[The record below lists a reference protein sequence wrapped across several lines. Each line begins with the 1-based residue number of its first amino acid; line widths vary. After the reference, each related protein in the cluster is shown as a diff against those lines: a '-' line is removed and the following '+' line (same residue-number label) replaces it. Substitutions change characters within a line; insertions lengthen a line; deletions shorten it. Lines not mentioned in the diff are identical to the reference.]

1 MIIKQE
7 KNVDYYS
14 VGDSSNMVL
23 SNSALKCL
31 DPEMGGS
38 PQKFLSFF
46 EKQAEKDSRSLENG
60 RILHA
65 YVEKPDT
72 FAIASTP
79 RPTETLGELCD
90 ELVNFVTNGLVFDGS
105 LEITS
110 DKKKATTQSAAI
122 LQIKE
127 SYEQLGIALGYTFEN
142 TLKAVRYARLVTNAY
157 RSYDEDTVVNLIKDK
172 GLDYI
177 KQSLSNNGKTFLS
190 GADKDKIEGCIASLR
205 ANTLANKFLGLSGMF
220 DTNIILKE
228 FDIYVDFLSNVDFLS
243 TRYKGRLDNV
253 YIDTLNRVVYINDLK
268 TTAKALGYFK
278 SVVESYKY
286 YRQLALYRLLF
297 IEAVRRGKLDFIG
310 VYIKDY
316 PVKIQII
323 AVETTDYYNCCIY
336 NLDSY
341 ISMAGEELA
350 ELFKR
355 YKTHVTTNNWKNTM
369 EEMDNAGTII
379 LHPSNGN

>member
-1 MIIKQE
+1 MIIEQE
-7 KNVDYYS
+7 KNVDYYN

-31 DPEMGGS
+31 DPETGGS

-79 RPTETLGELCD
+79 KPTETLGELCD
-90 ELVNFVTNGLVFDGS
+90 ELVNFVIHGLVFEGS

-110 DKKKATTQSAAI
+110 DKKKDRTQSADI
-122 LQIKE
+122 LKIKE

-157 RSYDEDTVVNLIKDK
+157 KSYNEDTVVDLIKDK

-190 GADKDKIEGCIASLR
+190 VADKDKIEGCIASLR

-228 FDIYVDFLSNVDFLS
+228 FDIYVDFLSAK
-243 TRYKGRLDNV
+243 YKGRLDNV
-253 YIDTLNRVVYINDLK
+253 YIDTLNKVVYISDLK

-310 VYIKDY
+310 VDIKDY

-341 ISMAGEELA
+341 IPMAGEELA

-355 YKTHVTTNNWKNTM
+355 YKTHVATNNWKNTM
-369 EEMDNAGTII
+369 EEMNNAGTIT
-379 LHPSNGN
+379 LRPSNGN